1 MQRSWMKAGA
11 TVVALLLLATA
22 CSNPAG
28 GETSAPTDAP
38 PPAAGGGEINIAW
51 PSQPPT
57 LDPVVVTTTA
67 TNTIAYNVFEGLVV
81 LDENLE
87 VQPML
92 AESWSHNEDYSA
104 FTFTMRKDVAFH
116 DGSTMELGDVTAS
129 IERWIASTS
138 AGQQFFAEAK
148 VTTQGDDTVTITLPA
163 TLYTGIYY
171 LAQPLQQLVVMPA
184 EVNALAVDQT
194 GVPTE
199 SLVGTGPFKV
209 ESMTVDQQIVLAKF
223 DSYTPR
229 SGSGGSGL
237 ASAKQAKAD
246 KLVFHIVTDATTRIN
261 GLVSGQY
268 DFASDIP
275 ADNAAEL
282 QANPDIK
289 LNPLNSGIL
298 AAVFDKAEGPFA
310 NETLRQA
317 VQIAVSTED
326 VLVSSY
332 HSEEFF
338 DLNGALAAP
347 TQKDWYTQAGLESY
361 NQNDLEKGK
370 ALVAQSG
377 YNGETIKFVTT
388 RDYPYMYNSAVV
400 LVDLFEQLGLT
411 VELEVSDWGTVL
423 KKIADPPSFDVFVSD
438 FLKRPVPIA
447 YTYLTPTYAGT
458 TDDPDITAAI
468 NQVNAAKSQAEG
480 LAGMEALQKAHY
492 TYVPALKFGDIRAIT
507 AQRTSVDGF
516 IPFIGPVFH
525 GAYRVS

>member
-1 MQRSWMKAGA
+1 MQRLWLKAGA
-11 TVVALLLLATA
+11 AMAALLLTSTA
-22 CSNPAG
+22 CSAQGG
-28 GETSAPTDAP
+28 GETTNPGGT
-38 PPAAGGGEINIAW
+38 PAAGGQIDIAW

-57 LDPVVVTTTA
+57 LDPVAVTTSS
-67 TNTIAYNVFEGLVV
+67 TNTIAYNVFEGLVA
-81 LDENLE
+81 LDANLE

-92 AESWSHNEDYSA
+92 AESWSANEDYTS
-104 FTFTMRKDVAFH
+104 FTFKLRQGVAFH
-116 DGSTMELGDVTAS
+116 DGSTMEIGDVTAS
-129 IERWIASTS
+129 IERWIAVTA
-138 AGQQFFAEAK
+138 AGQQFFKDAQVTAEG
-148 VTTQGDDTVTITLPA
+148 TDTVTITVPQ

-223 DSYTPR
+223 DGYTGR
-229 SGSGGSGL
+229 TEAGSGL
-237 ASAKQAKAD
+237 AGAKEAKAD

-268 DFASDIP
+268 DFATDIP

-282 QANPDIK
+282 KANADIT

-310 NETLRQA
+310 NQTLRQA
-317 VQIAVSTED
+317 VQLAVNAED
-326 VLVSSY
+326 VLTSSY
-332 HSEEFF
+332 NNAEFF
-338 DLNGALAAP
+338 DLNGALAP
-347 TQKDWYTQAGLESY
+347 ETQKDWYTKAALDTY
-361 NQNDLEKGK
+361 NQHDIEAAKK
-370 ALVAQSG
+370 LVAESG
-377 YNGETIKFVTT
+377 YAGETVKFATT

-400 LVDLFEQLGLT
+400 LSEVMKEIGLA

-423 KKIADPPSFDVFVSD
+423 KKIAEPASFDVFVSD
-438 FLKRPVPIA
+438 FLKRPVPVA

-458 TDDPDITAAI
+458 TDDPGITAAI
-468 NQVNAAKSQAEG
+468 DQVNAATTQAEG
-480 LAGMEALQKAHY
+480 LAGIEALQTAHY

-507 AQRTSVDGF
+507 AQRNVVDGL
-516 IPFIGPVFH
+516 IPFIGPVFF
-525 GAYRVS
+525 GAYRV

>member
-1 MQRSWMKAGA
+1 MKRSWMKAGA
-11 TVVALLLLATA
+11 TVVALLLLSTA
-22 CSNPAG
+22 CSADPG
-28 GETSAPTDAP
+28 GGGSTAPTDAP
-38 PPAAGGGEINIAW
+38 PATGGDINIAW

-57 LDPVVVTTTA
+57 LDPVVVTTSA
-67 TNTIAYNVFEGLVV
+67 TNTIAYNVFEGLVA
-81 LDENLE
+81 LDANLE
-87 VQPML
+87 VQPVL
-92 AESWSHNEDYSA
+92 AESWSANQDYSA
-104 FTFTMRKDVAFH
+104 FTFKLRQGVAFH
-116 DGSTMELGDVTAS
+116 DGSTVEVDDVKAS
-129 IERWIASTS
+129 IERWIKSTS

-148 VTTQGDDTVTITLPA
+148 VTTEGTDTVVITLPG

-171 LAQPLQQLVVMPA
+171 LAQPLQQLVIMPA
-184 EVNALAVDQT
+184 EVNALAVEQT

-209 ESMTVDQQIVLAKF
+209 ESMTVDQQIVLARF
-223 DSYTPR
+223 DGYTPR
-229 SGSGGSGL
+229 SDTGTGL
-237 ASAKQAKAD
+237 AGAKQAKAD
-246 KLVFHIVTDATTRIN
+246 KLIFHIVTDATTRIN

-282 QANPDIK
+282 KANPDIK

-310 NETLRQA
+310 NQKLRQA
-317 VQIAVSTED
+317 AQIAVNAED

-332 HSEEFF
+332 QSEEFF

-347 TQKDWYTQAGLESY
+347 TQTDWYTQAGLENY
-361 NQNDLEKGK
+361 NQNNLDK
-370 ALVAQSG
+370 AKQLVAESG
-377 YNGETIKFVTT
+377 YKGEAIKFVTT

-400 LVDLFEQLGLT
+400 LVDLFEQIGLK

-423 KKIADPPSFDVFVSD
+423 NKIADPASFDVFVSD

-458 TDDPDITAAI
+458 TDDPGITAAI
-468 NQVNAAKSQAEG
+468 NQVNAATSQAEG

-492 TYVPALKFGDIRAIT
+492 SYVPALKFGDIRAIT

-516 IPFIGPVFH
+516 IPFIGPVFY
-525 GAYRVS
+525 GTYRV